1 LEAHTVSERPYN
13 GHRSAHRVSKNPR
26 RPSAKKAAASAR
38 QVLGI
43 VAFILLVFSV
53 LFVIFG
59 VSDYDAHR
67 FASEARLAT
76 ATVRSN
82 VLHPAGVEGYARTVY
97 DVDYVFTAAD
107 GTRVESKDR
116 LDDAALARGWDH
128 LKLGDTIP
136 VTYAADNP
144 QNRRM
149 GTDTSTRT
157 LDLMLAG
164 LAGVW
169 LVLASITVAV
179 ARSWWLAHLAAG
191 SHKSAVPSAGTD
203 PPRRAAA
210 RVSVSASTAF
220 GMVLLSC
227 GAIFLLIGVVNLV
240 SILSTNRAFRTQS
253 KAATAIVLVKSSTTN
268 RGGEISYGLVVRF
281 ATDEAKS
288 VLANISVDR
297 ATSLSLHEHY
307 PIKIIYLPEQPTRI
321 RLTIDQPGPPPFLWF
336 LTALAGVLTVAGA
349 ILLGFGISDARRRGH
364 RGGTS

>member
-1 LEAHTVSERPYN
+1 VN
-13 GHRSAHRVSKNPR
+13 KNLR

-43 VAFILLVFSV
+43 AAFILLVYSL

-76 ATVRSN
+76 ASVRNN

-97 DVDYVFTAAD
+97 EVDYIFTAAD

-128 LKLGDTIP
+128 LKMGDTIP
-136 VTYAADNP
+136 VTYAAANP
-144 QNRRM
+144 QNHRM
-149 GTDTSTRT
+149 GTDTNTRT
-157 LDLMLAG
+157 LDLILVG

-169 LVLASITVAV
+169 LVLAAITVAV
-179 ARSWWLAHLAAG
+179 ARSWWRAHIAAS
-191 SHKSAVPSAGTD
+191 SHKSAVPSPGAH
-203 PPRRAAA
+203 PPRPAAA
-210 RVSVSASTAF
+210 KVSVSASTVF

-240 SILSTNRAFRTQS
+240 AILSTNRAFRTQG
-253 KAATAIVLVKSSTTN
+253 KPATAIVVVKSSTTN
-268 RGGEISYGLVVRF
+268 RGGEISYGLTVRF
-281 ATDEAKS
+281 TRDEGQS

-297 ATSLSLHEHY
+297 ATSSSLHERY
-307 PIKIIYLPEQPTRI
+307 PIKIVYLPDQPTQV
-321 RLTIDQPGPPPFLWF
+321 RLPIDQPGPPPFLWF
-336 LTALAGVLTVAGA
+336 LTALAGILTAAGA
-349 ILLGFGISDARRRGH
+349 ILLGFGISDAKRRSRC
-364 RGGTS
+364 GGAS